1 VNEIID
7 NHALYANQEFDSDY
21 NGKLFA
27 RLLSLYIPDHIYLG
41 DFMGFADGILTGGV
55 IGRIIGGL
63 LDKIVK
69 RKLPAQKKL

>member
-41 DFMGFADGILTGGV
+41 DFMGFAGKKIIFRITLTY
-55 IGRIIGGL
+55 
-63 LDKIVK
+63 
-69 RKLPAQKKL
+69 